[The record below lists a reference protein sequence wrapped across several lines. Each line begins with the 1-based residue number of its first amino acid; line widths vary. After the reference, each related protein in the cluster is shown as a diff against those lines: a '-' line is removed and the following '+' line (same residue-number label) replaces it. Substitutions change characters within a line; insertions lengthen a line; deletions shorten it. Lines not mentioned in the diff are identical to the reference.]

1 MKKRIVK
8 KITKRTVDEED
19 AQPSEREFAI
29 WDSELKGFGLR
40 VRPSGARSYVV
51 VYRPIGEGRKAAVRR
66 VTLGALGKIT
76 PDEARRIARKVLG
89 SVAHGDDPAAD
100 RAQERRAATLK
111 DIAELFLAEHVE
123 AKRKPATA
131 TKYRYVVSE
140 FIIPTFGRM
149 KPSDVT
155 RGAVA
160 RLHHDNAERPT
171 IANYIVAVL
180 SAIFTFGQTRGLI
193 PDDMNPTR
201 HVERFEEE
209 KRERFLTIAELAR
222 LGEALRE
229 AETTG
234 LPWRRPN
241 EEGPKAKHLAKPEN
255 RLSQFDPAAVA
266 AVRLLM
272 FTGCRLR
279 EILHLRRSEIDFE
292 RGLLFLG
299 DSKTGKKSVVLNAP
313 ALAILQALPDR
324 GPYVIPGDKPDSP
337 RSDLKRLWAAIT
349 ARAELGGVR
358 IHDLRHTFASYGAG
372 GGLGLP
378 IVGKL
383 LGHTQASTTQRYAH
397 LDADPLRRAANTIGA
412 TIAAAMEGT
421 EGAPVTPI
429 GAGKRSRRR

>member
-1 MKKRIVK
+1 MPIFVYVNSGNSFGLVFRASPVLPRMACWGKENAKRSRRRSSTLRCPGARICGLGFG
-8 KITKRTVDEED
+8 
-19 AQPSEREFAI
+19 A
-29 WDSELKGFGLR
+29 KGFGFR

-51 VYRPIGEGRKAAVRR
+51 VYRPVGEGRQAAVRR
-66 VTLGALGKIT
+66 VTLGAPERSRLTKRGRPPGSDSWLGRSWRRPGRPIGRKSAAPRPSRTSPSVSRGACGGQKQARDSDQI
-76 PDEARRIARKVLG
+76 PLCRLGIHHPGIRAHEALRHYARR
-89 SVAHGDDPAAD
+89 
-100 RAQERRAATLK
+100 
-111 DIAELFLAEHVE
+111 
-123 AKRKPATA
+123 
-131 TKYRYVVSE
+131 
-140 FIIPTFGRM
+140 
-149 KPSDVT
+149 
-155 RGAVA
+155 RGEI
-160 RLHHDNAERPT
+160 HHDNAERPT

-279 EILHLRRSEIDFE
+279 EILHLRGSEIDFE

-299 DSKTGKKSVVLNAP
+299 DSK
-313 ALAILQALPDR
+313 LAR
-324 GPYVIPGDKPDSP
+324 NH
-337 RSDLKRLWAAIT
+337 RLE
-349 ARAELGGVR
+349 RA
-358 IHDLRHTFASYGAG
+358 GAG
-372 GGLGLP
+372 DL
-378 IVGKL
+378 
-383 LGHTQASTTQRYAH
+383 
-397 LDADPLRRAANTIGA
+397 
-412 TIAAAMEGT
+412 
-421 EGAPVTPI
+421 
-429 GAGKRSRRR
+429 AGPS